1 MPRRF
6 AFVSGCA
13 QAAAFGCARVARRII
28 FVERATK
35 RLLFVDTRDAEA
47 E

>member
-1 MPRRF
+1 MDARMPRDALF
-6 AFVSGCA
+6 LL
-13 QAAAFGCARVARRII
+13 
-28 FVERATK
+28 ERATK